1 MRIIKKYRTI
11 ILSIIAVILCLG
23 VVFKIL
29 HMPVGNYLLWIALVS
44 GVLMF
49 LFEIFNKIV
58 ADKH

>member
-1 MRIIKKYRTI
+1 MRIIKKYRRI

-23 VVFKIL
+23 AVFKIL

>member
-1 MRIIKKYRTI
+1 MNIVKKYRII
-11 ILSIIAVILCLG
+11 ILCIIAAFLILG

-29 HMPVGNYLLWIALVS
+29 HIPVGNYLLWIALVS

-58 ADKH
+58 ADTH